1 LVLCSSMGI
10 KTNRIVMA
18 EKLNGDVALG
28 ASNRSVEFLIVAAA
42 IVTAL
47 MVGRDFFI
55 PIAIAVLLSFVLN
68 PLAHALKRLH
78 LGKVA
83 SVLITVFAAFSL
95 IVSLG
100 FVIARQVNELANDLP
115 RYESTL
121 RDKVRALRGL
131 PVTSGVLEKATQ
143 TLGKLGDELELAA
156 TGQSVEKPSSLA
168 IGAKSG
174 STRPIP
180 VEIRLPTPRPFESF
194 QRFLVTA
201 LSPLATSGIVILL
214 VICILLQ
221 REDLRDRV
229 IRLIGA
235 RDLERT
241 TRAMDDA
248 AGRLS
253 QFYLAQTIANAFY
266 GAALALGLFLIGV
279 PNPIL
284 WGIVAS
290 VLRFVPTLGGL
301 LAAAVP
307 IALAATVDQGWT
319 MVLATVALYAL
330 AEIVMGQIIEPR
342 FRGRSTGLSPLA
354 GILAMMFWTW
364 AWGPIGLI
372 VATPLTVL
380 LVVLGKH
387 VDRLDFLEVLLGAA
401 PALTPAQIF
410 YQRLLAGDPE
420 EAASQ
425 AELQLAD
432 RTMLAYADEIA
443 LPGLRLAQADLQRG
457 TVTAVRAAT
466 IKDSLDQLIEYLPEP
481 EATDMPSPE
490 GNIGDVAVGGADPI
504 QPVEPTQPRPSVLI
518 IGART
523 ALDQAA
529 GAVLARVL
537 FEQGQAA
544 TVIAT
549 HEATVGRLQSSI
561 EPIDRI
567 AVSYLNSAG
576 ALSHARFL
584 QRRIRRSR
592 PNVPIILCVW
602 DDVNLAPS
610 VTTVAGGAPADQIA
624 MTMSEAFGLLEAS
637 GRAIEAG
644 HAPLQRSA

>member
-1 LVLCSSMGI
+1 
-10 KTNRIVMA
+10 MA
-18 EKLNGDVALG
+18 EQFSGDG
-28 ASNRSVEFLIVAAA
+28 SPASPNRGVVFLIVAAA

-47 MVGRDFFI
+47 TVGRDFFI

-68 PLAHALKRLH
+68 PLAHALKRMH
-78 LGKVA
+78 LGKIPA
-83 SVLITVFAAFSL
+83 VLITVLLAFSL
-95 IVSLG
+95 IVGLG
-100 FVIARQVNELANDLP
+100 FVIARQVNELAQDLP
-115 RYESTL
+115 RYEATL

-131 PVTSGVLEKATQ
+131 PVTSGVLEKAGQ
-143 TLGKLGDELELAA
+143 TLGKLGDELEPTKTLQGLEKSSPLSTAA
-156 TGQSVEKPSSLA
+156 SST
-168 IGAKSG
+168 

-180 VEIRLPTPRPFESF
+180 VEMRLPTPRPFESF

-266 GAALALGLFLIGV
+266 GGALALGLFVIGV

-284 WGIVAS
+284 WGIVAG

-307 IALAATVDQGWT
+307 IALAAAVDPGWT
-319 MVLATVALYAL
+319 MVLATIALYGV
-330 AEIVMGQIIEPR
+330 AEIIMGQIIEPR

-387 VDRLDFLEVLLGAA
+387 VDSLDFLEVLLGAA

-410 YQRLLAGDPE
+410 YQRLLASDPE

-425 AELQLAD
+425 AEFHLVD

-443 LPGLRLAQADLQRG
+443 LPGLQLAQADLQRG
-457 TVTAVRAAT
+457 TVTAARSAT
-466 IKDSLDQLIEYLPEP
+466 IKQSLDQMIDYLPELELP
-481 EATDMPSPE
+481 DTPIVESTL
-490 GNIGDVAVGGADPI
+490 IDVPTAAVDGGRLE
-504 QPVEPTQPRPSVLI
+504 EPTTPPPTILI
-518 IGART
+518 IGGRT

-529 GAVLARVL
+529 GAILARVL
-537 FEQGQAA
+537 LEQGQLA
-544 TVIAT
+544 TVIGANEVT
-549 HEATVGRLQSSI
+549 AALLQSTSQ
-561 EPIDRI
+561 PINSI
-567 AVSYLNSAG
+567 AVSYLNGAA

-592 PNVPIILCVW
+592 PDMPIILCLW
-602 DDVNLAPS
+602 NEDMSLSTENAS
-610 VTTVAGGAPADQIA
+610 ADKIA
-624 MTMSEAFGLLEAS
+624 TTMSQACLLLTASTEAS
-637 GRAIEAG
+637 ETTSDG
-644 HAPLQRSA
+644 LQKSA